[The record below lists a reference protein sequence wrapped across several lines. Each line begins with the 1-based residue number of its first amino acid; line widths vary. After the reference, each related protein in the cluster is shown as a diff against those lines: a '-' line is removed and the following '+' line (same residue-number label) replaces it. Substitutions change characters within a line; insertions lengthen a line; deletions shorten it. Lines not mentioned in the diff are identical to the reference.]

1 MASIASEDF
10 FICSDGD
17 AIGRLFDVAGLD
29 LVELG
34 CGAGELARW
43 LAGRG
48 SHVQAVE
55 PDPIQAAKN
64 REAGPVAGVTFTEAG
79 AQDLPFA
86 DGSADGAIFG
96 RSLHH
101 VAPEHMDKAI
111 DEAVR
116 VLRPAT
122 GFLLAI
128 EPVMVGSYAE
138 LPRPFNDESTVH
150 RLAIEALARRAAPR
164 FAEARQI
171 VYRELVSYTGFD
183 EFLADTLGT
192 TYNDHRRE
200 AVNTADVRAQFE
212 AGRAGGEYRFEYTS
226 RIDYY
231 RGLDAR
237 AAP

>member
-1 MASIASEDF
+1 MASEDF
-10 FICSDGD
+10 GICSDGD

-48 SHVQAVE
+48 SRVRAVE
-55 PDPIQAAKN
+55 PDPVQAAKN
-64 REAGPVAGVTFTEAG
+64 RAAGPVAGIAFTEAG

-111 DEAVR
+111 DEALR
-116 VLRPAT
+116 VLRPAS
-122 GFLLAI
+122 GFLLVI
-128 EPVMVGSYAE
+128 EPVMAGSYAE
-138 LPRPFNDESTVH
+138 LTRPFNDESTVH

-164 FAEARQI
+164 FAETRRI
-171 VYRELVSYTGFD
+171 VYRELVSYAGFD
-183 EFLADTLGT
+183 DFLADKLGA

-200 AVNTADVRAQFE
+200 EVDTAGVRARFE
-212 AGRAGGEYRFEYTS
+212 AGRTDGEYRFEYTS